1 MIEIDVYKI
10 IKELIA
16 EYPNDTDLG
25 KKVRDLVYGI
35 KKIKQMGFN
44 KRTISKKHILNNVDN
59 IMNYLDADAV
69 FTTDEFS
76 LNVYRLFNQGKSEEE
91 ILEYIN
97 NNI

>member
-1 MIEIDVYKI
+1 
-10 IKELIA
+10 
-16 EYPNDTDLG
+16 
-25 KKVRDLVYGI
+25 
-35 KKIKQMGFN
+35 MGFN
-44 KRTISKKHILNNVDN
+44 KRTISKTHILNNLDN

-76 LNVYRLFNQGKSEEE
+76 LNVYRMFNQGKSEEE